1 MRGHS
6 RLKKR
11 AFRHTNANLPNT
23 QSPPE
28 GRGGPAG
35 SISAKHVLDRP
46 GLGSDRGRLGA
57 DEIIDSVACLLA
69 HSARQV

>member
-28 GRGGPAG
+28 GRGTAG
-35 SISAKHVLDRP
+35 GTITS
-46 GLGSDRGRLGA
+46 
-57 DEIIDSVACLLA
+57 
-69 HSARQV
+69 